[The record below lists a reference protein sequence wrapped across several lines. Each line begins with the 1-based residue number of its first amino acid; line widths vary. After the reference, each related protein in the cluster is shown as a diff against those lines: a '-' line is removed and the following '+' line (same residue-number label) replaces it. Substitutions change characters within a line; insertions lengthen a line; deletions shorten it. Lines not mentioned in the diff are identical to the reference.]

1 MLSSVFYTEFI
12 FLLKNPFENWQFAQ
26 NHGSKAEGLRYAP
39 DLKTINTVHISC
51 NNILTDGL
59 KGVSPS
65 VTFGEGSEGASPER
79 RVEDPS
85 LVYINKIRF
94 VCLCVRLK

>member
-1 MLSSVFYTEFI
+1 M
-12 FLLKNPFENWQFAQ
+12 
-26 NHGSKAEGLRYAP
+26 KAEGLRYAY
-39 DLKTINTVHISC
+39 DLKTRFTVPINGYS
-51 NNILTDGL
+51 ILIDGL

-85 LVYINKIRF
+85 LIIY
-94 VCLCVRLK
+94 

>member
-1 MLSSVFYTEFI
+1 MKIGNLPKMKV
-12 FLLKNPFENWQFAQ
+12 
-26 NHGSKAEGLRYAP
+26 EGRRPEIYFRRVNR
-39 DLKTINTVHISC
+39 TYYSC
-51 NNILTDGL
+51 KEMNSLIDGL

-85 LVYINKIRF
+85 PYILIK
-94 VCLCVRLK
+94 

>member
-1 MLSSVFYTEFI
+1 M
-12 FLLKNPFENWQFAQ
+12 
-26 NHGSKAEGLRYAP
+26 KAEGMRYAP
-39 DLKTINTVHISC
+39 DLKTRFTVPINGYS
-51 NNILTDGL
+51 ILIDGL

-85 LVYINKIRF
+85 SIIMREYAIN
-94 VCLCVRLK
+94 

>member
-1 MLSSVFYTEFI
+1 M
-12 FLLKNPFENWQFAQ
+12 
-26 NHGSKAEGLRYAP
+26 KAEGLRYAY
-39 DLKTINTVHISC
+39 DLKTRFTVHISC
-51 NNILTDGL
+51 MNILTDGL

-85 LVYINKIRF
+85 YPYILIK
-94 VCLCVRLK
+94 